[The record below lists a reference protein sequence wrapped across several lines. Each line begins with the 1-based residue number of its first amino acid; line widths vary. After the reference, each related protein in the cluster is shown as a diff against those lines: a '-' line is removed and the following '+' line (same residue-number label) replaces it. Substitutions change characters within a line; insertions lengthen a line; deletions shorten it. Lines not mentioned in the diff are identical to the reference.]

1 MRRLDHL
8 RRLGHLG
15 RLCRLGQLDTLRRSG
30 HLRRLGNLQ
39 HSRLFPA
46 SQATPALARNALSA
60 LMVLGLLTGSPA
72 SLAAAQAATAVV
84 SAAPSAPTVGHGA
97 PDLADQSRALQ
108 RASDAVLGVQVV
120 ALENARSVVTLG
132 RSRSGSGVLIGGDG
146 LVLTIGYLV
155 LEAERVQLVLD
166 SGRRVPA
173 RVLGYDVATGF
184 GLLQALAPLPLT
196 PVPLGRPDAL
206 GQRDALMVVSGGGD
220 GGVSAAQLVSRRAFS
235 GYWEYHIEGA
245 LFTAPARRD
254 HSGAGL
260 FNAAGELVGIGSL
273 YVADTG
279 EPTKPNTDVQEP
291 RQSGNMFVPVD
302 LLVPIL
308 DELRQRGS
316 SAASKRAWLGM
327 NCVEQVDG
335 LRVVRVSD
343 DSPADVAGL
352 LPGDRILRID
362 GTEVRALATLWQSL
376 WAGGAPEREIT
387 LLIER
392 NNQAQTVKVF
402 SVDRM
407 KTLRREEGI

>member
-1 MRRLDHL
+1 MCKVKL
-8 RRLGHLG
+8 
-15 RLCRLGQLDTLRRSG
+15 
-30 HLRRLGNLQ
+30 
-39 HSRLFPA
+39 
-46 SQATPALARNALSA
+46 LAMA
-60 LMVLGLLTGSPA
+60 VIGLLAALQAGPS
-72 SLAAAQAATAVV
+72 AAQAALVAIAEPVAP
-84 SAAPSAPTVGHGA
+84 AAGGGDPN
-97 PDLADQSRALQ
+97 LADRSRALQ

-120 ALENARSVVTLG
+120 ALENARSAATLG
-132 RSRSGSGVLIGGDG
+132 RARSGSGVLIGSDG

-155 LEAERVQLVLD
+155 VEAERVQLVLD
-166 SGRRVPA
+166 SGRSVPA

-184 GLLQALAPLPLT
+184 GLLQALAPLPLA

-206 GQRDALMVVSGGGD
+206 GQRDALMIVSGGGE
-220 GGVSAAQLVSRRAFS
+220 GGVSAASLVSRRAFS

-273 YVADTG
+273 YVADASDPAQPG
-279 EPTKPNTDVQEP
+279 ADNLPP
-291 RQSGNMFVPVD
+291 RPQRLSGNMFVPVD

-327 NCVEQVDG
+327 NCVEQGDG

-362 GTEVRALATLWQSL
+362 GTEVRLLATLWQSL

-387 LLIER
+387 LDIER